1 MVFKAKSFPIALTL
15 VIAKDTISD
24 KFSYCWHLLYFC
36 RIILRLTKSSDM
48 TFRVIKLKRH
58 GLIIFLCFVYFIF
71 IEFCNMM
78 FTMSIFFSACIYRS
92 YAHFV
97 ALNKRFILVTCHHS
111 ATLEF
116 IHFIVVLPFGCD
128 VCVLYLW
135 WVLLWTGST
144 SLYKLWCMHGKVFLW
159 DLQVVWW
166 WCKFQAL
173 AVSFIAANWS

>member
-111 ATLEF
+111 ATLEN
-116 IHFIVVLPFGCD
+116 IHPFHSCFTFWMWCLCFVLMVGASMNRFNKSVQIVVYAWQGIF
-128 VCVLYLW
+128 V
-135 WVLLWTGST
+135 GSA
-144 SLYKLWCMHGKVFLW
+144 SCLMMM
-159 DLQVVWW
+159 
-166 WCKFQAL
+166 
-173 AVSFIAANWS
+173 